1 MVETELPGY
10 ISTELLIVFAIT
22 TTILIAVHLFAL
34 MVSTCILPQV
44 DAIASRHS
52 HNSETVHQSPHRR
65 MQKYIEL
72 AWIFSTCIGIVLFLV
87 ELAIICWIKFA
98 NITPVKTT
106 TSGHVDMNSSVE
118 LHSIEEMS
126 HGADRRI
133 AALAATVI
141 IAFIVFVF
149 LVFAAG
155 FYRYIVQHKY
165 EVSSKAI
172 AELQELTRG
181 LEKAN
186 LNDDSPGRIL
196 AAASVKSYADTVHP
210 DMSCDLNSET
220 SSYHEAQ
227 SAVDETGV

>member
-10 ISTELLIVFAIT
+10 ISTELLIVFAVT

-98 NITPVKTT
+98 DVTPVTIK
-106 TSGHVDMNSSVE
+106 TSGNIDMNSSVDLQSVE
-118 LHSIEEMS
+118 DMS
-126 HGADRRI
+126 HENRYI

-141 IAFIVFVF
+141 IALIVLVF
-149 LVFAAG
+149 LLFAAG
-155 FYRYIVQHKY
+155 FYHYIVQHKY

-172 AELQELTRG
+172 AELQELSRG

-186 LNDDSPGRIL
+186 LNDDNIRRIL
-196 AAASVKSYADTVHP
+196 ESASMEAYADTVET
-210 DMSCDLNSET
+210 DMCDDSNSEA